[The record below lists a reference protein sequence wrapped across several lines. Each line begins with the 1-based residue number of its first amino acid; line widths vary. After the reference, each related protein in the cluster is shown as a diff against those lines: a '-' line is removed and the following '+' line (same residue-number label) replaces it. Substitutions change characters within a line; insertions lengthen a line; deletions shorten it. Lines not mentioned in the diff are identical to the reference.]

1 MGGGES
7 SDELETRV
15 LLQLKKFS
23 GQGETNPNLDD
34 FDYMEGANSHSLEG
48 GNYKPK
54 SNCLNIL

>member
-7 SDELETRV
+7 SDELETRY
-15 LLQLKKFS
+15 KFS